1 MPCACNI
8 PQPNAPNSEVWGPI
22 LWKLLHGL
30 AEKTKQVVMDLYR
43 AEEKL
48 FWMNLLKYTEKILPC
63 AICKEHYNDWLK
75 RNNINTI
82 KTLDAPRLSI
92 WIRNFFWEL
101 HNEVNSQNKK
111 ESFLFESLSTT
122 YKDVDFYRN
131 IRDLEAIIKIS
142 YQHNLVSINSWQNW
156 LNAFKKLL
164 SIYGL

>member
-8 PQPNAPNSEVWGPI
+8 PQPNAPNNEVWGPI

-30 AEKTKQVVMDLYR
+30 SEKTKQPVMDLYR

-63 AICKEHYNDWLK
+63 PVCKEHYNDWLK
-75 RNNINTI
+75 RNNVNTI
-82 KTLDAPRLSI
+82 KTLDSPQLSI

-101 HNEVNSQNKK
+101 HNEVNSQNEKD
-111 ESFLFESLSTT
+111 SYPFESLSTT
-122 YKDVDFYRN
+122 YKNVDFYRN